1 MNVRMFTVKSKVFV
15 LVLLGLVTTLA
26 ACQPKEETPTD
37 TNSPAGTISPAETPA
52 EITTPVETPATTT
65 TPGETP
71 ATTTTPGETPAG
83 AGTPSP

>member
-1 MNVRMFTVKSKVFV
+1 MKSKIFV

-26 ACQPKEETPTD
+26 ACQPREETPTD
-37 TNSPAGTISPAETPA
+37 ATSPAGTISPVE
-52 EITTPVETPATTT
+52 TPVETT
-65 TPGETP
+65 TPVETP